1 MKKTYNICACC
12 TFSNALYIP
21 FNFISPIYRDIYV
34 VVSFNLSCV
43 IFGLPLNVYIAKYCY
58 IYDEPFKNWHFFSF
72 FFPFLATIIEIISCF
87 VDDFCRFQVL
97 LTGLP
102 QLIVLLNLFLSLV
115 ECYTKEKRLNPHV
128 IAVLNL
134 SLALGVNWIY
144 ISGLAPL
151 RCGYQ
156 KAQLVTLALIFV
168 VLFFSCVVLKIFI
181 DVKNKR
187 LRRQFVS
194 ISRTMAVKKLFS
206 TRPPQDES
214 VIVLPPMQPTE
225 AETSFLA
232 SSTISLTLICPLIA
246 LIVSYLIY
254 LPFQNDSAD
263 WVWLVA
269 ASWTT

>member
-1 MKKTYNICACC
+1 M
-12 TFSNALYIP
+12 
-21 FNFISPIYRDIYV
+21 
-34 VVSFNLSCV
+34 
-43 IFGLPLNVYIAKYCY
+43 
-58 IYDEPFKNWHFFSF
+58 
-72 FFPFLATIIEIISCF
+72 IIEIISCF

-128 IAVLNL
+128 IAVLIL

-144 ISGLAPL
+144 VSGLAPL

-168 VLFFSCVVLKIFI
+168 VLFLSCVVLKIFI

-254 LPFQNDSAD
+254 LPFQNDSTD

-269 ASWTT
+269 AYWTTKFISFNVFVDAVLLVENPLTRHLGPFDCLTLIKYKPIISILLN